1 MPLQCLLM
9 PRILFYAFTPNG
21 HFNLAL
27 HHAFGAVMPW
37 DDEAMAFSPLLLCY
51 AFRYAAGP

>member
-1 MPLQCLLM
+1 M

-51 AFRYAAGP
+51 MVRYAAGP